1 MCNSISGFL
10 DMPCLM
16 RPSFCTLQ
24 LGEKGNTVIVEKN
37 PHLCLLTLFSTYWV
51 FETDYYVAH
60 IDPEL

>member
-1 MCNSISGFL
+1 MSHEALIL
-10 DMPCLM
+10 
-16 RPSFCTLQ
+16 CTLQ
-24 LGEKGNTVIVEKN
+24 LGEKGNTMIVEKN